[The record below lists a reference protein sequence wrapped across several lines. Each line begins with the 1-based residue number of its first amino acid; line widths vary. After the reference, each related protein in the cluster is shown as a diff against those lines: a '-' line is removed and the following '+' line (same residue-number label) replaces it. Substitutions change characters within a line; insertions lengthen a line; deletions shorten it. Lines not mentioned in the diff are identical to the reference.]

1 MYKTLLHSLY
11 LETMNIFEKIEV
23 NVIQTLF
30 GNKISKLILTSN
42 CIKI

>member
-23 NVIQTLF
+23 NVIHF
-30 GNKISKLILTSN
+30 IWK
-42 CIKI
+42 

>member
-11 LETMNIFEKIEV
+11 LETMKIFEKIEV

>member
-23 NVIQTLF
+23 NVILY
-30 GNKISKLILTSN
+30 LE
-42 CIKI
+42 IKYQN